1 MIHDIYLTDTKEMV
15 QIEDYFYNIHV
26 PKDINVFRY
35 FIKKDL
41 STLGLSW
48 CATSEELDALMQKV
62 EKYSALGYIPMEE

>member
-15 QIEDYFYNIHV
+15 QIEDYFYEIHV
-26 PKDINVFRY
+26 PKNINVFQY
-35 FIKKDL
+35 FIKKEL

-48 CATSEELDALMQKV
+48 CATSEELDILMQKV